1 MPSISRSALVGHSAA
16 DMFSL
21 VCDIES
27 YPHFLPWCSDA
38 SVAEESKS
46 HQLATVYMDKRMRG
60 LKFTT
65 RNRLE
70 TNEAIHMGL
79 VDGPFKKLS
88 GVWHFTQID
97 EQSCKV
103 ELGIDFEFKSRI
115 MATLLGGA
123 FSAICD
129 SMVAAFVRRA
139 DDLDAAAT
147 RA

>member
-1 MPSISRSALVGHSAA
+1 MPSISRSALVAHSAA
-16 DMFSL
+16 NMFSL

-27 YPHFLPWCSDA
+27 YPQFLPWCSDA
-38 SVAEESKS
+38 SVAENSDT
-46 HQLATVYMDKRMRG
+46 HQLATVFMDKRMRG

-88 GVWHFTQID
+88 GVWNFTQID
-97 EQSCKV
+97 ERSCKV
-103 ELGIDFEFKSRI
+103 ELAIDFEFKSRI
-115 MATLLGGA
+115 LATLLGGA

-129 SMVAAFVRRA
+129 SMVAAFVKRA
-139 DDLDAAAT
+139 GDLDAAAT